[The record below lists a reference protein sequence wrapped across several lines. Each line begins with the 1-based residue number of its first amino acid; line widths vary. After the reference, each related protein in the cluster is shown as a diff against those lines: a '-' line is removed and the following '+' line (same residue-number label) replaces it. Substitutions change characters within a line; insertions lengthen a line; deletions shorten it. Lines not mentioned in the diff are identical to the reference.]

1 MVPKPT
7 KVLSVAIALI
17 ALIIAVLA
25 VQIPTGPNA
34 EQLRREIDKG
44 LPIGAAPG
52 RVVEFAKKQGMEH
65 SSYLEQER
73 MINALKRGVSKGLF
87 SESSVQV
94 RFYFDEKNKLERYTV
109 EKVSTS
115 L

>member
-1 MVPKPT
+1 MTVMPK
-7 KVLSVAIALI
+7 KVLIGAIALV
-17 ALIIAVLA
+17 ALIIAVLV
-25 VQIPTGPNA
+25 VQVPTGLNA
-34 EQLRREIDKG
+34 EQLRSEIEKG

-73 MINALKRGVSKGLF
+73 MINAIKRGVSKGLL
-87 SESSVQV
+87 SESSVYV
-94 RFYFDEKNKLERYTV
+94 RFYFDEKNTLERYTV